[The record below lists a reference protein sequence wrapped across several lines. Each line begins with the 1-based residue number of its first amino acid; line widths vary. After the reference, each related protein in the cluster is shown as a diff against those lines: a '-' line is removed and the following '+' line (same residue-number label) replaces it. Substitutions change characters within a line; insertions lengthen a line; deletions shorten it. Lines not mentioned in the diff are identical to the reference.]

1 MTREELI
8 LDCRY
13 YNGEDDPPQ
22 GVDSLFWGYEQVW
35 VKWML
40 EGGTNVENKVKYYT
54 ERHRLPQ
61 LLPDDGTP
69 LGLKA
74 ILFGRYEY
82 WSGGRDAADVLER
95 GFKQWYLDKYV
106 AHTRTHRQLLNGQ

>member
-13 YNGEDDPPQ
+13 YNGEEEYPQ
-22 GVDSLFWGYEQVW
+22 DVDSLFWGYEEVW
-35 VKWML
+35 VRWML
-40 EGGTNVENKVKYYT
+40 EGNPSVENKIKHYT
-54 ERHRLPQ
+54 EQHHLLD

-74 ILFGRYEY
+74 ILFSRYEY
-82 WSGGRDAADVLER
+82 WSGYYGEDDARFESDFRD
-95 GFKQWYLDKYV
+95 WYLNKYV
-106 AHTRTHRQLLNGQ
+106 ANTKTHRQLLAR